1 MSFCTHFLLAFALSF
16 IGSLPFGMINMATA
30 YTAIQKGMRHAL
42 ALAAGASSVELVQ
55 VFIALKF
62 SWLFSE
68 NPLIERAF
76 QIIAAALFFAAAIF
90 FIFFAK
96 TKPTVNE
103 PNVYYS
109 RRGYFVKG
117 ALISSLNL
125 MVIPYWIFYGALLTA
140 NNLLVKDNAHVA
152 VFSVGTMFGTFSLLC
167 LYALLGDKIL
177 RKSEKFTDWANKSI
191 GLLLACFGIY
201 QIFQLLAGGK

>member
-42 ALAAGASSVELVQ
+42 ALAAGAASVELVQ

-68 NPLIERAF
+68 NPLIEKAF
-76 QIIAAALFFAAAIF
+76 QIIATALFFAAAIF

-96 TKPTVNE
+96 TKPTANE
-103 PNVYYS
+103 PDVYYS

-125 MVIPYWIFYGALLTA
+125 MVIPYWIFYGTLLSA

-152 VFSVGTMFGTFSLLC
+152 VFSIGTMFGTFSLLS

-191 GLLLACFGIY
+191 GLLLAGFGIY